1 MPAYRSAGSVS
12 FDYRRNVVDPSRS
25 LERDGIEKALAN
37 MESVP
42 FLEEVSDSVS
52 ILSRGV
58 LGALDELKKKNV
70 YSRFASFES
79 NIIVYRNEF

>member
-12 FDYRRNVVDPSRS
+12 FDSRRNVVDPFRS
-25 LERDGIEKALAN
+25 LERDGIKKALAK

-58 LGALDELKKKNV
+58 LGELKKNV

-79 NIIVYRNEF
+79 TVI

>member
-25 LERDGIEKALAN
+25 LERDGIEKALAK

-58 LGALDELKKKNV
+58 LGELKKNV

>member
-12 FDYRRNVVDPSRS
+12 FDSRRNVVDPSRS
-25 LERDGIEKALAN
+25 LERDGIKKALAK

-52 ILSRGV
+52 IFSRGV
-58 LGALDELKKKNV
+58 LGELKKNV

-79 NIIVYRNEF
+79 NIIVHRNEF

>member
-12 FDYRRNVVDPSRS
+12 FDSRRNVVDPSRS
-25 LERDGIEKALAN
+25 LERDGIKKALAK

-58 LGALDELKKKNV
+58 LKKNV

-79 NIIVYRNEF
+79 TVI

>member
-25 LERDGIEKALAN
+25 LERDGIEKALAK

-58 LGALDELKKKNV
+58 LGALDELKKNV

-79 NIIVYRNEF
+79 TVI

>member
-12 FDYRRNVVDPSRS
+12 FDYRRNVVDSSRS
-25 LERDGIEKALAN
+25 LERDGIEKALAK

-58 LGALDELKKKNV
+58 LGELKKNV

-79 NIIVYRNEF
+79 TVI

>member
-12 FDYRRNVVDPSRS
+12 FDSRRNVVDPSRS
-25 LERDGIEKALAN
+25 LERDGIEKALAK

-58 LGALDELKKKNV
+58 LGELKKNV

>member
-12 FDYRRNVVDPSRS
+12 FDSRRNVVDPSRS
-25 LERDGIEKALAN
+25 LERDGIEKALAK

-58 LGALDELKKKNV
+58 LGALSELKKNV

>member
-25 LERDGIEKALAN
+25 LERDGIEKALAK

-58 LGALDELKKKNV
+58 LGALGELKKNV

>member
-12 FDYRRNVVDPSRS
+12 FDSRRNVVDPSRS
-25 LERDGIEKALAN
+25 LERDGIKKALAK

-52 ILSRGV
+52 ILSRDV
-58 LGALDELKKKNV
+58 LGELKKNV

-79 NIIVYRNEF
+79 TVI